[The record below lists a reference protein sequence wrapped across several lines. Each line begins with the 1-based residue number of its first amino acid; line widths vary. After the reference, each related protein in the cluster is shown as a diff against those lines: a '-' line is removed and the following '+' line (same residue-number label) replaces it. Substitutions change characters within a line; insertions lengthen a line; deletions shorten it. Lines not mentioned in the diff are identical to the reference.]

1 MSISQLKCYCK
12 LWFCIFF
19 LKLWLLF
26 VVSALP
32 HSKRFYPLRGYKAFM
47 DWEKQEGDP
56 FPYYVYGAACS
67 EVEID
72 CLTGAHKVSRAN
84 PAPASEGAGAT
95 AELPEQKVA
104 GPGSL
109 PNRQGVR
116 EFFQRHGDC
125 KRSTQSPFGTVAEAN
140 SVAVRKE
147 CLRLAGCN

>member
-1 MSISQLKCYCK
+1 MG
-12 LWFCIFF
+12 FCVVFF
-19 LKLWLLF
+19 FKLWLFF

-32 HSKRFYPLRGYKAFM
+32 HSKRLYSLRGYKAFM

-84 PAPASEGAGAT
+84 PAPASQASEREQPQNCPA
-95 AELPEQKVA
+95 QKVT

-109 PNRQGVR
+109 PNRQGGSENSFNAMEIAR
-116 EFFQRHGDC
+116 G
-125 KRSTQSPFGTVAEAN
+125 PVASWN
-140 SVAVRKE
+140 CRGS
-147 CLRLAGCN
+147 

>member
-12 LWFCIFF
+12 LWVFVLFF
-19 LKLWLLF
+19 FFKLWLFF

-32 HSKRFYPLRGYKAFM
+32 HSKRLYSLRGYKAFM

-84 PAPASEGAGAT
+84 PALASKRAGAT
-95 AELPEQKVA
+95 AELP
-104 GPGSL
+104 
-109 PNRQGVR
+109 
-116 EFFQRHGDC
+116 C
-125 KRSTQSPFGTVAEAN
+125 AE
-140 SVAVRKE
+140 SGRPRV
-147 CLRLAGCN
+147 LA